1 MRVLVSV
8 RDVAEARLVAAA
20 GVDFIDLKEPSRGAL
35 GGLDV
40 PAIVAIVRLL
50 HGSGARVSATIGDLP
65 VDAVE
70 PILGRVEAVAAT
82 GVDLVKVGLPGRG
95 GPAAMRLLD
104 RLRASGHA
112 LVPVLLADQGLAPA
126 FVDAVAAR
134 GFAGMMA
141 DTARKGAGSLFAM
154 IAEAEIAHL
163 VAAARKAGCLVG
175 LAGALRHDELP
186 RLRAASPDFA
196 GFRSAVCH
204 GDRTGTLDPDR
215 LAALVRALHVVPSA
229 VAV

>member
-40 PAIVAIVRLL
+40 QAIVDIVRLL
-50 HGSGARVSATIGDLP
+50 RGAGARISATIGDFP

-70 PILGRVEAVAAT
+70 AILDRVEAVAAT